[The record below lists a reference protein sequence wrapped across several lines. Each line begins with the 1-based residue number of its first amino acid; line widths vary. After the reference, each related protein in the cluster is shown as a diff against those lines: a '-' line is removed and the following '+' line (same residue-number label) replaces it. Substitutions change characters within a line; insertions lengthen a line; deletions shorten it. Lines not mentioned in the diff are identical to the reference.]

1 MTCDGGHA
9 SEAREPATVRLGL
22 ALVAACTTA
31 AGIYA
36 LVRVTQALIFQE
48 PDPALVIWSEH
59 AGFFWRALT
68 AGYAG
73 GMVGFMTWLASARH
87 PGRVAFVLTRA
98 VPAAAA
104 LLAAQGL
111 LVP

>member
-1 MTCDGGHA
+1 MTA
-9 SEAREPATVRLGL
+9 EPSEPKTVRLGL

-31 AGIYA
+31 AALYA
-36 LVRVTQALIFQE
+36 LLRLAQALIFAE

-68 AGYAG
+68 VGYAG
-73 GMVGFMTWLASARH
+73 GMVGFVTWLVSARH
-87 PGRVAFVLTRA
+87 AGRVAVVLARA
-98 VPAAAA
+98 VPIAAA

>member
-1 MTCDGGHA
+1 MTA
-9 SEAREPATVRLGL
+9 EQSEPASVRLGL
-22 ALVAACTTA
+22 AVVAACTTA
-31 AGIYA
+31 AALYA
-36 LVRVTQALIFQE
+36 ALRVAQALIFAE

-68 AGYAG
+68 VGYVG
-73 GMVGFMTWLASARH
+73 GMVGFVTWLASARH
-87 PGRVAFVLTRA
+87 AQGVAAVLARA
-98 VPAAAA
+98 VPIAAA

>member
-1 MTCDGGHA
+1 MTGERH
-9 SEAREPATVRLGL
+9 EPAVVRLGL
-22 ALVAACTTA
+22 AIVAACATA
-31 AGIYA
+31 IALYA
-36 LVRVTQALIFQE
+36 ALRVVQALLFKE

-68 AGYAG
+68 VGYVG
-73 GMVGFMTWLASARH
+73 GMAGIVAWLASARH
-87 PGRVAFVLTRA
+87 AARVAAVLAKA
-98 VPAAAA
+98 VPIAAA